1 MAWFWL
7 RTGAAVWQDLKL
19 AQRTIRARPGFALV
33 VLTTLALGIGANT
46 AVFSVVDAVV
56 LRPLPYRD
64 PQRLYFIFPTNP
76 KDGGKDRLA
85 KLAEV
90 DILEGQL
97 RSFSDLAVATRVWES
112 VMTTDSGES
121 AAIQGISASANLLD
135 LLGVRPALGRAF
147 LPEEDVEGGPRV
159 AMLTHAAWLRR
170 YGGDPAAVGKTLKIG
185 SVAPRIVGVL
195 PAGVSFPDS
204 SCEIWLPARQSSAV
218 RRWRVL
224 NVVGRLK
231 DGVREPEANAELA
244 TAARRLEA
252 TFPDVNAGMGLRLA
266 GLHQELTSQTR
277 PTLLLLLCA
286 VGLVLLIACANV
298 ANLMLARGL
307 ARSAEIAVRAALGAS
322 RGRIVRQ
329 LLTEGLLLALAGGAL
344 GILLARW
351 GVELAMSSSPL
362 PVSSHRE
369 VTLDARVLGFTLAI
383 SVLTGMVFSLVP
395 AWRLLR
401 VDPQQALR
409 DQGRGATGSLGHRRL
424 SSMLVVAEVT
434 LALVLLVGA
443 GLLTRTVGR
452 LLAVDPGFAT
462 KNVLTLQL
470 HQPPGQADPAK
481 RMSLNRQVEE
491 RLRAL
496 PGVEAV
502 GQSSRLPLTTLPNV
516 LEALEIQD
524 QPVPAGQRP
533 SIDVRYAT
541 TDYFTTMAIPL
552 WRGRLV
558 TERDKNH
565 VVINQA
571 AAQRFWPDQDPLGK
585 LVRTA
590 GTAGPTLEW
599 HTIVGVVGSV
609 RHLGL
614 EVEPRPEL
622 YYHAPI
628 EQRGPLVVRTSAD
641 PATLIPA
648 VRAAILQVDRRFG
661 ITKIQTM
668 DDVVLDSMAT
678 RRFGMFLLGAFA
690 VLALVLAA
698 VGLYGVMSYAVTQRR
713 REIGVRMALGAQ
725 QRDVSWMVV
734 REGMALVLL
743 GAVIGLA
750 GSLALA
756 RLISSL
762 LYGIS
767 AFDPLTLIAVPALL
781 ATVALL
787 AAYLAARRAT
797 RVDPMIALRQE

>member
-1 MAWFWL
+1 
-7 RTGAAVWQDLKL
+7 
-19 AQRTIRARPGFALV
+19 V

-64 PQRLYFIFPTNP
+64 PQRLYFVFPTNP

-90 DILEGQL
+90 DILQDQL

-112 VMTTDSGES
+112 VMTTESGES

-135 LLGVRPALGRAF
+135 VLGVRPALGRAF

-159 AMLTHAAWLRR
+159 ALLTHAAWLRR
-170 YGGDPAAVGKTLKIG
+170 YGGDPAAVGKTIKVG
-185 SVAPRIVGVL
+185 GVAPTIVGVL

-244 TAARRLEA
+244 TAARRLERA
-252 TFPDVNAGMGLRLA
+252 FPDVNAGMGLRLV
-266 GLHQELTSQTR
+266 GLHQELTSRTR

-322 RGRIVRQ
+322 RGRLVRQ
-329 LLTEGLLLALAGGAL
+329 LLTEGMLLALAGGAL

-362 PVSSHRE
+362 PVSSHHE

-383 SVLTGMVFSLVP
+383 SVLTGIVFSLVP

-401 VDPQQALR
+401 VDPQHALR
-409 DQGRGATGSLGHRRL
+409 DQGRGATGGLGHRRL
-424 SSMLVVAEVT
+424 SRTLVVAEVT

-443 GLLTRTVGR
+443 GLLMRTVGR
-452 LLAVDPGFAT
+452 LLAVDPGFTT

-470 HQPPGQADPAK
+470 HQPPGQADPAR
-481 RMSLNRQVEE
+481 RMALNRQVEE

-496 PGVEAV
+496 PGVQAV
-502 GQSSRLPLTTLPNV
+502 GQISRLPLTTLPNV

-524 QPVPAGQRP
+524 RPVPAGQRP
-533 SIDVRYAT
+533 AIDVRYAT
-541 TDYFTTMAIPL
+541 TMAIPL
-552 WRGRLV
+552 RRGRLV
-558 TERDKNH
+558 TELDRNH

-571 AAQRFWPDQDPLGK
+571 AAERFWPDQDPLGK

-628 EQRGPLVVRTSAD
+628 EQRGPLVIRTSSD

-648 VRAAILQVDRRFG
+648 VRTAILQVDRRLG
-661 ITKIQTM
+661 VTRIETM
-668 DDVVLDSMAT
+668 DDVVLGSMAT

-690 VLALVLAA
+690 ALALVLAA
-698 VGLYGVMSYAVTQRR
+698 VGLYGVMSYAVTRR
-713 REIGVRMALGAQ
+713 SREIGVRMALGAQ
-725 QRDVSWMVV
+725 RGDVSRMVV
-734 REGMALVLL
+734 REGMSLVLV

-750 GSLALA
+750 GSVALA

-767 AFDPLTLIAVPALL
+767 AFDPLTLIAVPAVL

-797 RVDPMIALRQE
+797 KVDPMIALRQE